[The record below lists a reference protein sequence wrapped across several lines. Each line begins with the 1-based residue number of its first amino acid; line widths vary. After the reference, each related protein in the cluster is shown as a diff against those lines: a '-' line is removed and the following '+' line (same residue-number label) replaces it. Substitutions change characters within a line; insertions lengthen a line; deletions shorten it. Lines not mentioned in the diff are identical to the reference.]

1 MGKQRLRDAPG
12 QRPKHWS
19 ATKRYGDS
27 LVRREKVPPLEVYR
41 DADANPFD
49 PGAAD
54 VLVLAAGYSLLKP
67 VLSFVTVKL
76 PSVHAD
82 SLIKWAG
89 WFVGVESRFA
99 MN

>member
-1 MGKQRLRDAPG
+1 MTG
-12 QRPKHWS
+12 
-19 ATKRYGDS
+19 
-27 LVRREKVPPLEVYR
+27 EVPPGAVVSISRPQKGTEIALLEREGSSMQIYR
-41 DADANPFD
+41 EAAANRCE

-54 VLVLAAGYSLLKP
+54 VLVFGAGYSLLKP
-67 VLSFVTVKL
+67 VRSFVTVKL

-82 SLIKWAG
+82 SLMKCAG